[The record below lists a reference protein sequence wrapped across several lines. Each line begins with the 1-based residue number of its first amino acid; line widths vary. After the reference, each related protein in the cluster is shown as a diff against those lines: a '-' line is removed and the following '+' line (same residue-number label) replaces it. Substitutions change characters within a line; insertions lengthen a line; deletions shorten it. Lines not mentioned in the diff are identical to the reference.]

1 MVDWLAIVIEEYK
14 SISEERLTALQTHQS
29 TLGFGTAILGFLFV
43 TGLNLWDKFLLPEF
57 LFLFFTPAIIYLII
71 IVWVGE
77 LKRLVRACIFLA
89 MIEEKVNKELINKP
103 KALSWQSWVRIKQDG
118 NVENLIIGNYR
129 AIACIFLLISL
140 SSIILGIYKISL
152 IFSFKFIVAI
162 SLLEISILIGV
173 FGWYVNEEKDLI
185 RRLLN

>member
-57 LFLFFTPAIIYLII
+57 LFLFFTPIIIYLII

-77 LKRLVRACIFLA
+77 LKRLVRACTFLA
-89 MIEEKVNKELINKP
+89 MIEEKINKELSGYPLGSSKYFIYLNNK
-103 KALSWQSWVRIKQDG
+103 
-118 NVENLIIGNYR
+118 
-129 AIACIFLLISL
+129 FLLIP
-140 SSIILGIYKISL
+140 
-152 IFSFKFIVAI
+152 FSFGYYINRCF
-162 SLLEISILIGV
+162 
-173 FGWYVNEEKDLI
+173 F
-185 RRLLN
+185 